1 MYMEGLKNITE
12 VCRQLDLTSRTIR
25 YYEQCGLI
33 RTVRES
39 AAAPRKLDSENIGR
53 LKKIRFLKSL
63 GLSLDEIG
71 DVLDSEAD
79 ATALIRS
86 RSADF
91 RHRIN
96 EMILHVN
103 MLTEVLTAIEKG
115 ESLYAAARRLE
126 HPYDEDEM
134 LRTASAAV
142 HCLLEQRFA
151 ELKTYLNKDMQETST
166 DFYAAGWA
174 NHIRNCG
181 SFVTFGEQ
189 KIVADTVITRL
200 HYEKQDVEI
209 LTEVHCGIITGCML
223 RYSRQDEPT
232 GMTMHL
238 G

>member
-1 MYMEGLKNITE
+1 MDEAKNITE
-12 VCRQLDLTSRTIR
+12 VCRELNLTSRTIR
-25 YYEQCGLI
+25 YYEQRGLI
-33 RTVRES
+33 RTVRVS
-39 AAAPRKLDSENIGR
+39 RTAPRKLDSENIAR
-53 LKKIRFLKSL
+53 LRRIRFLKSL
-63 GLSLDEIG
+63 GLSLDEIT
-71 DVLDSEAD
+71 DVIDSEEK

-86 RSADF
+86 KSADF

-115 ESLYAAARRLE
+115 ETLYTAALRAE

-134 LRTASAAV
+134 LRTASDAV
-142 HCLLEQRFA
+142 HCLLENRFA
-151 ELKTYLNKDMQETST
+151 DLRNFLNKDMQETST
-166 DFYAAGWA
+166 DFYLAGWA

-181 SFVTFGEQ
+181 SFVSFGEQ
-189 KIVADTVITRL
+189 RIVADTVITRL

-209 LTEVHCGIITGCML
+209 LTEVHCGIITGLML
-223 RYSRQDEPT
+223 RYSKQDEPT